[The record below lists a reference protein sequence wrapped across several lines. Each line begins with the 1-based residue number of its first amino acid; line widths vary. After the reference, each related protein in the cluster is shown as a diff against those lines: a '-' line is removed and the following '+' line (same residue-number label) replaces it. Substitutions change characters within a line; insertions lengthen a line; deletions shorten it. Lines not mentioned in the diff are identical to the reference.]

1 MIFATDSAGIHM
13 KGSSTMA
20 LISIPKSEC
29 HFREAASFE
38 VDKEYLR
45 RYEKF
50 QVTPLP
56 AR

>member
-1 MIFATDSAGIHM
+1 
-13 KGSSTMA
+13 MA